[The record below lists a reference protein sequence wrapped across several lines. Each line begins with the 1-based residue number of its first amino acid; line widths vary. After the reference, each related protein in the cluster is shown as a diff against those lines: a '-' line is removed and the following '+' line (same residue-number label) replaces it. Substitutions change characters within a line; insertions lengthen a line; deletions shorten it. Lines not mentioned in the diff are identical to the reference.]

1 MWSAVK
7 PKKVFVDAD
16 DAGIAVG
23 VNMEDKVFES
33 SGFLSALDIMVR
45 PGGLGGS
52 ISKHYHDYAKIVTI
66 G

>member
-1 MWSAVK
+1 
-7 PKKVFVDAD
+7 
-16 DAGIAVG
+16 
-23 VNMEDKVFES
+23 MEDKVFES